1 MFSLALAFYI
11 LKYKVWGVGRKE
23 VIGLCIKG
31 MRFHGKIRKDIA
43 YLGEFWK
50 NKSEWNLMVFVSIQ
64 NDPNF
69 ENKN

>member
-1 MFSLALAFYI
+1 MFSPALAFYI
-11 LKYKVWGVGRKE
+11 LKFSIVWGVGRKE

-31 MRFHGKIRKDIA
+31 FHGKIRKSIA
-43 YLGEFWK
+43 CLGEFLK
-50 NKSEWNLMVFVSIQ
+50 NKFEWNLMVFVSIQ